1 LLNNKIGRAIGEK
14 ESHNTMNNLA
24 CEVLKAFHEQ
34 GLYVVKK
41 DVMVLSMLKNRK
53 YLIKNFM
60 KKWRF

>member
-1 LLNNKIGRAIGEK
+1 
-14 ESHNTMNNLA
+14 MNNLA

-41 DVMVLSMLKNRK
+41 VVMVLSMLKNRK